1 MSESKIIKVD
11 TTLKKIDKQ
20 VKSNFDDVAVSDVL
34 GALVTSK
41 KMTDVCDNLYKKT
54 KKHIERNITPEDIG
68 SVLEKTADGKSL
80 FGQVVATETL
90 FGTEYRLGEVKW
102 VISQGNKAAQTLLT
116 AVNTNPA
123 IKAALDKHGIINYNP
138 SINYKAIHAVVD
150 SLSGKHEIPAEL
162 EILRDLC
169 DIVETPNTVLVSTI
183 KENYKEDEE

>member
-1 MSESKIIKVD
+1 MSKIIKVD

-20 VKSNFDDVAVSDVL
+20 VKSNFEEATVTDVL
-34 GALVTSK
+34 GALVTTK

-68 SVLEKTADGKSL
+68 SVLEKTPDGKSL

-102 VISQGNKAAQTLLT
+102 VINQGNKASRILLD
-116 AVNTNPA
+116 AVNSNPT
-123 IKAALDKHGIINYNP
+123 IKAALDKYGIINYNP
-138 SINYKAIHAVVD
+138 TINYKAIHAVVD
-150 SLSGKHEIPAEL
+150 PLSGKDEIPAEL
-162 EILRDLC
+162 EILRGLC

-183 KENYKEDEE
+183 KDNFKDETE